1 MGAAMPQERGRR
13 AKSGGRG
20 LSGRAGR
27 WRRDQGA
34 ALLVAVAVLA
44 VISALTLG
52 AARETRGFARIAG
65 AALTTAQ
72 AQAAAEAGIAR
83 MALAL
88 AAASQGL
95 GPTLG
100 RQERARI
107 TPDLTPDPAPVRV
120 SGARPF
126 DDSAPIPIDG
136 RPMVWVH
143 QGAAGPI
150 PVTLYGQAERGKL
163 DLNVGDPAILRALFA
178 AFGAPNAVI
187 EAVLAARSI
196 GVDGA
201 GLSWRIAPRKVT
213 GKITDVSELS
223 RVDGM
228 TPALFNALAPY
239 LTVHGGRTPDPVL
252 APAPLWRL
260 IPLED
265 DARRRA
271 AAARRGPPKP
281 WRAAGSE
288 RVTIVAEAAHP
299 DGARVIATALVEI
312 APRAAA
318 PIRIIRR
325 RSQSG
330 ALADWAA
337 PADPAAPATPGPSA
351 LLSFLGPA
359 PATPR
364 EW

>member
-1 MGAAMPQERGRR
+1 MGAAMPQGREQQ

-20 LSGRAGR
+20 LSGWGR
-27 WRRDQGA
+27 GRRRDQGV
-34 ALLVAVAVLA
+34 ALLAAVAVLA
-44 VISALTLG
+44 AISALTLG

-65 AALTTAQ
+65 AALSTAQ
-72 AQAAAEAGIAR
+72 AEAAAEAGIAR

-100 RQERARI
+100 RQERARLASALG
-107 TPDLTPDPAPVRV
+107 PERF

-126 DDSAPIPIDG
+126 DDSAPIAIDG
-136 RPMVWVH
+136 RPMAWVH
-143 QGAAGPI
+143 QGAAGPV

-178 AFGAPNAVI
+178 AFGAPSPVI
-187 EAVLAARSI
+187 EAVLAARGI

-201 GLSWRIAPRKVT
+201 GLSWRIAPRKIK
-213 GKITDVSELS
+213 GKITAVSELS

-239 LTVHGGRTPDPVL
+239 LTVYGSRTPDPLL
-252 APAPLWRL
+252 APERLWRL
-260 IPLED
+260 IPMED

-271 AAARRGPPKP
+271 AAARRGPPEP

-288 RVTIVAEAAHP
+288 RVTIIAEAAQP
-299 DGARVIATALVEI
+299 DGARVIAAALVEI
-312 APRAAA
+312 APSAAA

-337 PADPAAPATPGPSA
+337 PADPTAPAAPGRTAW
-351 LLSFLGPA
+351 LSFLGPA